1 MEWVARQRQ
10 RHAPEASTCAER
22 LNAMHRTGPSCALCR
37 THSAL
42 ALALTCGAGA
52 GASASAATQS
62 DLSREPDAS
71 SRSLADTARQLTA
84 SLCSL

>member
-10 RHAPEASTCAER
+10 RYAPEASTCAER
-22 LNAMHRTGPSCALCR
+22 LNAMHLTGPSCALSR

-42 ALALTCGAGA
+42 ALTCGA

-84 SLCSL
+84 SLCSLYIH